1 MLPDL
6 SAKPPR
12 KAQLSLV
19 SITDTY
25 CARCVLTLNPQKIGL
40 NCTSTTTCM
49 DFLNLCAQIRP
60 LYVYEVKHKLEREQL
75 NSAFVSQPHLIVA
88 FCFPLRQPPL
98 PSSPPSP
105 NNCAVSGRA
114 QQRRHTHTH
123 PSTYKSFRMLSTLC
137 IWPEVDQ
144 HKGASRQSCA
154 LASKLTV
161 LLMVVVVVW
170 LVLHAQSVPC
180 CRRLPALF
188 LAHQIPWVSSEGG
201 EVGPSRRGEL
211 KVRHNGVGLRWSF
224 VSCFSPMQP
233 SVACAARG
241 MLGCRGGMVGAM

>member
-19 SITDTY
+19 SITDT
-25 CARCVLTLNPQKIGL
+25 CARCILALNPHKSGL
-40 NCTSTTTCM
+40 NCTSTTTCI
-49 DFLNLCAQIRP
+49 DLLNLCAEICP
-60 LYVYEVKHKLEREQL
+60 LYVLEVKHKLEREQL

-123 PSTYKSFRMLSTLC
+123 TPIDL
-137 IWPEVDQ
+137 
-144 HKGASRQSCA
+144 H
-154 LASKLTV
+154 
-161 LLMVVVVVW
+161 VVSDAKHVVH
-170 LVLHAQSVPC
+170 L
-180 CRRLPALF
+180 
-188 LAHQIPWVSSEGG
+188 
-201 EVGPSRRGEL
+201 
-211 KVRHNGVGLRWSF
+211 
-224 VSCFSPMQP
+224 
-233 SVACAARG
+233 ARG
-241 MLGCRGGMVGAM
+241 GSAQGSQPPKLCSG